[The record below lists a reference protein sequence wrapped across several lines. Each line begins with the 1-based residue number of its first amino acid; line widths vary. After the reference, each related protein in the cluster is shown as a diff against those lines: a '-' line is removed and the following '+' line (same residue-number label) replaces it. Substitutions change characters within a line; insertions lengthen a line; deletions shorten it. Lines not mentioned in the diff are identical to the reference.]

1 MTLPGFNGEYALYQ
15 SNQVYAG
22 RNGGNT
28 VTGNTVV
35 PQACLCT
42 PCVQVGG
49 SPYCVT
55 LFGRRICLPALGRW
69 KACCCTRWGW
79 PPVSCSVNRC

>member
-1 MTLPGFNGEYALYQ
+1 MSLPEFNGECALYQ
-15 SNQVYAG
+15 SSQTYAG
-22 RNGGNT
+22 SGGNLVAGKT
-28 VTGNTVV
+28 AVV

-69 KACCCTRWGW
+69 KGCCCTKWT
-79 PPVSCSVNRC
+79 PPFIGCSINRC